1 MLVSKTFKSLQTY
14 KALIFHQNW
23 VTTVPFPTHK
33 GKRDFCG
40 IRVFLECLLMEKKTT
55 QITIVELVHLEI
67 QYKTSYRQLRKE
79 TTMSVRKVLGI
90 FTEQFTLLLSL
101 T

>member
-1 MLVSKTFKSLQTY
+1 MPSD
-14 KALIFHQNW
+14 
-23 VTTVPFPTHK
+23 
-33 GKRDFCG
+33 GKKR
-40 IRVFLECLLMEKKTT
+40 RRSRS
-55 QITIVELVHLEI
+55 VELVHLEV
-67 QYKTSYRQLRKE
+67 QYKTSYRKLLKE

>member
-1 MLVSKTFKSLQTY
+1 MLVSKPFKSLQTY

-33 GKRDFCG
+33 GKLDICG
-40 IRVFLECLLMEKKTT
+40 IRVFLECLPMEKKRRRSRS
-55 QITIVELVHLEI
+55 VELVHLEV
-67 QYKTSYRQLRKE
+67 QYKTSYQKLLKE
-79 TTMSVRKVLGI
+79 TTMSVRKVFGI

>member
-1 MLVSKTFKSLQTY
+1 MLVSKPFKSLQTY

-33 GKRDFCG
+33 GKLDICG
-40 IRVFLECLLMEKKTT
+40 IRVFLECLPMEKKRRRSRS
-55 QITIVELVHLEI
+55 VELVHLEV
-67 QYKTSYRQLRKE
+67 QYKTSYQKLLKE

>member
-1 MLVSKTFKSLQTY
+1 MWYSGVSRMPSD
-14 KALIFHQNW
+14 
-23 VTTVPFPTHK
+23 
-33 GKRDFCG
+33 G
-40 IRVFLECLLMEKKTT
+40 KKTT

-67 QYKTSYRQLRKE
+67 QYKTSYRQLLKE

>member
-33 GKRDFCG
+33 GKLDICG
-40 IRVFLECLLMEKKTT
+40 IRVFLECLPMEKKRRRSRS
-55 QITIVELVHLEI
+55 VELVHLEV
-67 QYKTSYRQLRKE
+67 QYKTSYQKLLKE

>member
-23 VTTVPFPTHK
+23 VTTVPFPTHE
-33 GKRDFCG
+33 GKRDICG
-40 IRVFLECLLMEKKTT
+40 IQVFLECLPMEKKT

-67 QYKTSYRQLRKE
+67 QYKTSYRKLLKE

>member
-1 MLVSKTFKSLQTY
+1 MIVGTRMPSD
-14 KALIFHQNW
+14 
-23 VTTVPFPTHK
+23 
-33 GKRDFCG
+33 G
-40 IRVFLECLLMEKKTT
+40 KKTT
-55 QITIVELVHLEI
+55 QITIIELVHLEI
-67 QYKTSYRQLRKE
+67 QYKTSYRQLLKE

>member
-1 MLVSKTFKSLQTY
+1 MPSD
-14 KALIFHQNW
+14 
-23 VTTVPFPTHK
+23 
-33 GKRDFCG
+33 G
-40 IRVFLECLLMEKKTT
+40 KKTT
-55 QITIVELVHLEI
+55 QITIVELVHLEV
-67 QYKTSYRQLRKE
+67 QYKTSYRKLLKE

>member
-33 GKRDFCG
+33 GKRDICG
-40 IRVFLECLLMEKKTT
+40 IRVFLECILMEKKTT

-67 QYKTSYRQLRKE
+67 QYKTSYRQLLKE